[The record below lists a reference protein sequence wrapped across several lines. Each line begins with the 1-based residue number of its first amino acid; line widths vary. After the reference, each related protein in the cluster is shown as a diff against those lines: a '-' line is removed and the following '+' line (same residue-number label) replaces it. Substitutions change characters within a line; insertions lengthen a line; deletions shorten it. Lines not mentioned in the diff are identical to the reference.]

1 MVEGGVGLLEEVE
14 GVCLLEVKDFG
25 GVIEGLLEG
34 LEEFGEGYAFG
45 SEVGE
50 LDFAGGLVEEDEVII
65 WCAEDGGGGGIRAEL
80 DGIGF
85 EGEFNGHGDLIL
97 RVRGFI
103 KGL

>member
-1 MVEGGVGLLEEVE
+1 
-14 GVCLLEVKDFG
+14 
-25 GVIEGLLEG
+25 
-34 LEEFGEGYAFG
+34 
-45 SEVGE
+45 

-65 WCAEDGGGGGIRAEL
+65 GCAEDGGGGGIRAEL